1 MKSSRWKNAS
11 LAINTIIRGLD
22 LDQIAF
28 QYDDDANLEG
38 ALRTPGDDRS
48 DMQTDVSASAESY
61 GRGDP
66 DGRQPVLGCEP
77 QVRATAGCMGR

>member
-28 QYDDDANLEG
+28 QYDGDASLEDASG
-38 ALRTPGDDRS
+38 MRGDDQGEPRTDISVAFS
-48 DMQTDVSASAESY
+48 DTSSL
-61 GRGDP
+61 P
-66 DGRQPVLGCEP
+66 
-77 QVRATAGCMGR
+77 